1 MSQIIEKAIARAKH
15 ISNGDA
21 YTKLIKARAKLM
33 KGHVGMASIL
43 LAVEFIED
51 NERCKTMATDGK
63 RIYYNSEFV
72 MSISEDELIF
82 VLLHEGAHIIFQH
95 MLRRGTR
102 DHKIWNYATDY
113 VINIWLRDR
122 GYTLP
127 EGGLIDIKYRDMSS
141 ELVYRELTSSDEA
154 LQNAVDQINEGND
167 QDDGDQDSGQGSGSG
182 DSDESGDSDQDG
194 SGLSGSGGSGSSD
207 ESGSDCQKCED
218 AKSSGND
225 SWGLCDDC
233 YEDQTSGKG
242 SQTGKYSNLPD
253 PVLGGEVWDAQDEDG
268 NVLDQQQMAELSNE
282 IIQRVSMAEKMEKAI
297 GSGSGGGFSEVQEV
311 TSADVDWLEIFRDH
325 LEDTKSSEPT
335 WNRLNRRHQWR
346 GINLPSYDKDPQG
359 GCLAVAIDTSGSVS
373 QSELNVFATEIQN
386 IAVECGLDRIM
397 VCYCDTMVHKNSD
410 GEWWD
415 IYELD
420 HEELDLKVRGG
431 GGTCFD
437 PPFNLFN
444 KHTDDTD
451 DVVAFAYFTDGWGDV
466 SEDVEPDVPVFW
478 MLTEKSSY
486 ADALPFGEQIY
497 VDPSSLR

>member
-1 MSQIIEKAIARAKH
+1 MSQIIEKAIARAKQ

-21 YTKLIKARAKLM
+21 YAKIIKARAKLM

-43 LAVEFIED
+43 LAVEFVED
-51 NERCKTMATDGK
+51 NERCKTMATCGK

-72 MSISEDELIF
+72 LSISEDELMGVII
-82 VLLHEGAHIIFQH
+82 HEGAHIIFQH
-95 MLRRGTR
+95 MLRRGNR

-113 VINIWLRDR
+113 VINIWLRYH
-122 GYTLP
+122 GYDLP
-127 EGGLIDIKYRDMSS
+127 EGGLIDAKYRDMSA
-141 ELVYRELTSSDEA
+141 ELVYRELTSSDES

-167 QDDGDQDSGQGSGSG
+167 QQDGDQDSGQGSGSG
-182 DSDESGDSDQDG
+182 DSDESDDSGQDG
-194 SGLSGSGGSGSSD
+194 SGLSGDDTSEDSGSGSG
-207 ESGSDCQKCED
+207 SGE
-218 AKSSGND
+218 
-225 SWGLCDDC
+225 
-233 YEDQTSGKG
+233 SGKG
-242 SQTGKYSNLPD
+242 SQTSKYSNLPD

-268 NVLDQQQMAELSNE
+268 NVLDQNEMAKLSNE
-282 IIQRVSMAEKMEKAI
+282 IIKRVSMAEKMEKAM
-297 GSGSGGGFSEVQEV
+297 GSGSTGGFSEVQEV
-311 TSADVDWLEIFRDH
+311 TSADVDWLELFQD
-325 LEDTKSSEPT
+325 LLMDTKSTDTT
-335 WNRLNRRHQWR
+335 WSRLNRRHQFR
-346 GINLPSYDKDPQG
+346 GINLPSQDKDPQG

-420 HEELDLKVRGG
+420 HEELDLKIRGG

-444 KHTDDTD
+444 KHTDDID
-451 DVVAFAYFTDGWGDV
+451 DVCAFAYFTDGWGSA

-486 ADALPFGEQIY
+486 ADQLPFGEQIY

>member
-21 YTKLIKARAKLM
+21 YAKLIKARAKLM

-43 LAVEFIED
+43 LAVEFVED
-51 NERCKTMATDGK
+51 NERCKTMATDGE
-63 RIYYNSEFV
+63 RIFYNSEFV
-72 MSISEDELIF
+72 LSTPEDKLIG
-82 VLLHEGAHIIFQH
+82 VILHEGAHIIFLH
-95 MLRRGTR
+95 IFRRGNR
-102 DHKIWNYATDY
+102 DHKLWNYATDY
-113 VINIWLRDR
+113 VINIWLIDH

-127 EGGLIDIKYRDMSS
+127 EGGLIDAKYRDMSA
-141 ELVYRELTSSDEA
+141 ELVYRELTSSDES
-154 LQNAVDQINEGND
+154 LQNAVDQINEGYD
-167 QDDGDQDSGQGSGSG
+167 QQDGDQDSGQGSGSG
-182 DSDESGDSDQDG
+182 DSDESDDSGQDG
-194 SGLSGSGGSGSSD
+194 SGLSGDDTSEDSGSGSG
-207 ESGSDCQKCED
+207 SGE
-218 AKSSGND
+218 
-225 SWGLCDDC
+225 
-233 YEDQTSGKG
+233 SGKG
-242 SQTGKYSNLPD
+242 SQTSKYSNLPD

-268 NVLDQQQMAELSNE
+268 NVLDQNEMAKLSNE
-282 IIQRVSMAEKMEKAI
+282 IIKRVSMAEKMEKAM
-297 GSGSGGGFSEVQEV
+297 GSGSTGGFSEVQEV
-311 TSADVDWLEIFRDH
+311 TSADVDWLELFQD
-325 LEDTKSSEPT
+325 LLMETKSTDTT
-335 WNRLNRRHQWR
+335 WSRLNRRHQFR
-346 GINLPSYDKDPQG
+346 GINLPSQDKEPQG

-373 QSELNVFATEIQN
+373 QSELNVFAKEIQN

-444 KHTDDTD
+444 KHTDDID
-451 DVVAFAYFTDGWGDV
+451 DVCAFAYFTDGWGNA

-486 ADALPFGEQIY
+486 SDQLPFGEQIY

>member
-1 MSQIIEKAIARAKH
+1 MSQIIEKAIARAKQ

-21 YTKLIKARAKLM
+21 YAKIIKARAKLM

-43 LAVEFIED
+43 LAVEFVED

-72 MSISEDELIF
+72 LSISEDELMGVI
-82 VLLHEGAHIIFQH
+82 LHEGAHIIFQH

-113 VINIWLRDR
+113 VINIWLRHH
-122 GYTLP
+122 GYVLP
-127 EGGLIDIKYRDMSS
+127 EGGLIDAKYRDMSA
-141 ELVYRELTSSDEA
+141 ELVYRELTSSDES

-167 QDDGDQDSGQGSGSG
+167 QQDGDQDSGQGSGSG
-182 DSDESGDSDQDG
+182 DSDESDDSGQDG
-194 SGLSGSGGSGSSD
+194 SGLSGDDTSEDSGSGSG
-207 ESGSDCQKCED
+207 SGE
-218 AKSSGND
+218 
-225 SWGLCDDC
+225 
-233 YEDQTSGKG
+233 SGKG
-242 SQTGKYSNLPD
+242 SQTSKYSNLPD

-282 IIQRVSMAEKMEKAI
+282 IIKRVSMAEKMEKAM
-297 GSGSGGGFSEVQEV
+297 GSGSTGGFSEVQEV

-325 LEDTKSSEPT
+325 LEDTKSSDTT

-420 HEELDLKVRGG
+420 HEELDLKIRGG

-444 KHTDDTD
+444 KHTDDID
-451 DVVAFAYFTDGWGDV
+451 DVCAFAYFTDGWGNA

-478 MLTEKSSY
+478 MLTEQSSY
-486 ADALPFGEQIY
+486 SDSFPFGEQIY

>member
-1 MSQIIEKAIARAKH
+1 MSQIIEKAIARAKS
-15 ISNGDA
+15 INNADA
-21 YTKLIKARAKLM
+21 FSKITKARSKLM

-43 LAVEFIED
+43 LSLDLVEAND
-51 NERCKTMATDGK
+51 KCDTMATDGK
-63 RIYYNSEFV
+63 RIYYNTEFV
-72 MSISEDELIF
+72 ESIRDAEIQG
-82 VLLHEGAHIIFQH
+82 VLVHEGAHVIFEH

-113 VINIWLRDR
+113 AINIWLRDH
-122 GYTLP
+122 GYDLP
-127 EGGLIDIKYRDMSS
+127 EGGLIDAKYRNMSA
-141 ELVYRELTSSDEA
+141 ELIYRELTSSDEA

-182 DSDESGDSDQDG
+182 ESDKSDDSGQDG
-194 SGLSGSGGSGSSD
+194 SGLSGDDTSEDSGSGSG
-207 ESGSDCQKCED
+207 SGE
-218 AKSSGND
+218 
-225 SWGLCDDC
+225 
-233 YEDQTSGKG
+233 SGKG
-242 SQTGKYSNLPD
+242 SQTGKYSSLPD
-253 PVLGGEVWDAQDEDG
+253 PVGGEVWDAQDEDG

-282 IIQRVSMAEKMEKAI
+282 IMQRVSMAEKMEKAM
-297 GSGSGGGFSEVQEV
+297 GSGSTGGFSEVQEV

-325 LEDTKSSEPT
+325 LEDTKSTDTT

-420 HEELDLKVRGG
+420 HEELDLKIRGG

-451 DVVAFAYFTDGWGDV
+451 DVVAFTYFTDGWGSV

-478 MLTEKSSY
+478 LLTEKSSY
-486 ADALPFGEQIY
+486 ADELPFGEQIY